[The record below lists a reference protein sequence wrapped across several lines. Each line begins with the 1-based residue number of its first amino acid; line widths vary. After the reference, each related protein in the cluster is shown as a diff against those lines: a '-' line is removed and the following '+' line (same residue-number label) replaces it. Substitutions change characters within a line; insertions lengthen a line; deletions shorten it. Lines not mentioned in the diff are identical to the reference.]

1 MPTFPKPWPER
12 LWLGALDVI
21 FPIRCLGCGA
31 PGKFICAPCADR
43 LPMLE
48 EPFCD
53 ICAQPGTDGVC
64 AWCLDNEPEIDEIRA
79 PYLYLRSSPIQKAVT
94 MLKYGGIKA
103 LAPELADLLT
113 RFLRDSPTDYA
124 TRNFAPRDFDYI
136 VPIIS
141 HPRRVRKRG
150 YSQAALLAAA
160 LSDRLQTPMLADA
173 LSRVR
178 DAPSQLT
185 APSREARW
193 RNVRDSFVCHQDM
206 SGLTIL
212 LIDDLV
218 TTGSTAAACAAALK
232 QAGALQVSALAI
244 ARTPR
249 RPTTASGSQ

>member
-1 MPTFPKPWPER
+1 MPTTPKPWPER

-43 LPMLE
+43 LPALE
-48 EPFCD
+48 YPFCD

-103 LAPELADLLT
+103 LAPELADLLA
-113 RFLRDSPTDYA
+113 RFLRDTPE
-124 TRNFAPRDFDYI
+124 NFDCI

-218 TTGSTAAACAAALK
+218 TTGSTASACAAALK

-249 RPTTASGSQ
+249 RQTTASGSQ